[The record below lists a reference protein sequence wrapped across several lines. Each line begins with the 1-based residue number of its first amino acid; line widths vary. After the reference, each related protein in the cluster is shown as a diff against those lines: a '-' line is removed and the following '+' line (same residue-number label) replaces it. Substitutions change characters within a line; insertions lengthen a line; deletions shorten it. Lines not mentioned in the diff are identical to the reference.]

1 MKLEVSYEDGHSEGL
16 KVKPKHIAAFEA
28 AGYKMDTGG
37 SSISWLYRL
46 AWFAKDQPGTF
57 EVWLN
62 GLEDVSSGDDDEV
75 VEPGPTTPGSPA

>member
-1 MKLEVSYEDGHSEGL
+1 MRLALTYDDGRTEDL
-16 KVKPKHIAAFEA
+16 KVKPRHIAAFET

-37 SSISWLYRL
+37 SAISWLYRL

-62 GLEDVSSGDDDEV
+62 ELDDVSSGDSEV